1 MVELIDIISYIL
13 KKYPHKNELSNARL
27 TKMVYL
33 IDWRSAFDYGEQITN
48 INWYFDNYGPFV
60 HDIEEAIDSNPDRIK
75 KLETR
80 TMYGTKKTMFIL
92 KDDNVNLDNLSENI
106 TSTIDIIIERTKKL
120 YWKDFINF
128 VYSTY
133 PIVTSERYTFLNLVQ
148 KAEEYH
154 KELADEQEMI
164 AS

>member
-13 KKYPHKNELSNARL
+13 KNYPHKNELSNARL
-27 TKMVYL
+27 TKMIYL
-33 IDWRSAFDYGEQITN
+33 VDWRSAFDYGEQITN

-60 HDIEEAIDSNPDRIK
+60 HDIEDTINNNPEKIRKVDTHTI
-75 KLETR
+75 
-80 TMYGTKKTMFIL
+80 YGTKKTMFVL
-92 KDDNVNLDNLSENI
+92 KDEGIILNNLSENT
-106 TSTIDIIIERTKKL
+106 TSTINIIIERTKKL

-133 PIVTSERYTFLNLVQ
+133 PIVTSERYTYLNLVQ

-154 KELADEQEMI
+154 KELVEEQEI
-164 AS
+164 SVG

>member
-1 MVELIDIISYIL
+1 MVKLIDIIYYIL

-27 TKMVYL
+27 TKMIYL
-33 IDWRSAFDYGEQITN
+33 IDWRSAFDYGEQITS

-60 HDIEEAIDSNPDRIK
+60 HDIEEAINDNPEKIK
-75 KLETR
+75 KIETK
-80 TMYGTKKTMFIL
+80 TIYGTKKNMFIL
-92 KDDNVNLDNLSENI
+92 KDENIKLDNLSKNT

-148 KAEEYH
+148 KAKEYH
-154 KELADEQEMI
+154 KELAEEQGLTVD
-164 AS
+164 

>member
-1 MVELIDIISYIL
+1 MVKLIDIIYYIL

-27 TKMVYL
+27 TKMIYL
-33 IDWRSAFDYGEQITN
+33 LDWRSAFDYGEQITS

-60 HDIEEAIDSNPDRIK
+60 HDIEEAINDNPEKIK
-75 KLETR
+75 KIETK
-80 TMYGTKKTMFIL
+80 TIYGTPKNMFIL
-92 KDDNVNLDNLSENI
+92 KDENIKLDNLSKNT
-106 TSTIDIIIERTKKL
+106 TSTIDIIIERTKKM

-148 KAEEYH
+148 KAKEYH
-154 KELADEQEMI
+154 KELAEEQGLTVD
-164 AS
+164 